1 MTVQSQGPKQNTVL
15 DFWRMALEHR
25 ARHIVMLTNNQEQ
38 VEQGSDVM
46 SDYWFSNNNNNNHLG
61 PGQMCPILA
70 SPRANASFWRSLSS
84 HYWRGGNPSWPYK
97 ANHWGNEWKNFG
109 DISDIPTLIILK
121 VTVENEDG
129 DEEELVHK
137 VTHLHLTSWP
147 DHGVSW
153 KYKVQGSRCIKYKV
167 DYKFIICPASHTIS
181 IVNDMLT
188 AMSARFPTTYQ
199 VFLLSS
205 EWPMLIRMTTTP
217 LFIVALASEGLVS
230 IPYSGSSTNM
240 KYVWKLAK
248 HHPAQ
253 TLTDIC
259 CVSIVVAPCLIVVT
273 LTQAHSWLCNT
284 WQSLSSLESPPLIYF
299 LR

>member
-1 MTVQSQGPKQNTVL
+1 M
-15 DFWRMALEHR
+15 
-25 ARHIVMLTNNQEQ
+25 
-38 VEQGSDVM
+38 
-46 SDYWFSNNNNNNHLG
+46 
-61 PGQMCPILA
+61 
-70 SPRANASFWRSLSS
+70 
-84 HYWRGGNPSWPYK
+84 
-97 ANHWGNEWKNFG
+97 
-109 DISDIPTLIILK
+109 K

-153 KYKVQGSRCIKYKV
+153 KSWKYKVQGSRCTKYKV

-217 LFIVALASEGLVS
+217 LFIVVLVS
-230 IPYSGSSTNM
+230 KALMYITEKIFSR
-240 KYVWKLAK
+240 KL
-248 HHPAQ
+248 
-253 TLTDIC
+253 
-259 CVSIVVAPCLIVVT
+259 LIWSVYRT
-273 LTQAHSWLCNT
+273 
-284 WQSLSSLESPPLIYF
+284 I
-299 LR
+299 

>member
-1 MTVQSQGPKQNTVL
+1 MRYNK
-15 DFWRMALEHR
+15 
-25 ARHIVMLTNNQEQ
+25 
-38 VEQGSDVM
+38 
-46 SDYWFSNNNNNNHLG
+46 
-61 PGQMCPILA
+61 
-70 SPRANASFWRSLSS
+70 
-84 HYWRGGNPSWPYK
+84 
-97 ANHWGNEWKNFG
+97 WKNFG
-109 DISDIPTLIILK
+109 VISDIPTLIMLK

-153 KYKVQGSRCIKYKV
+153 KYKVQGSRCIKYEV

-217 LFIVALASEGLVS
+217 LFIAVLASEGLVS
-230 IPYSGSSTNM
+230 IPYSGSPTNM
-240 KYVWKLAK
+240 K
-248 HHPAQ
+248 
-253 TLTDIC
+253 
-259 CVSIVVAPCLIVVT
+259 
-273 LTQAHSWLCNT
+273 
-284 WQSLSSLESPPLIYF
+284 
-299 LR
+299 